1 VGKVLKIYAEQEGKE
16 VPVEIH
22 YDKKIWSGLSWGAGE
37 IKHANFVPGK
47 PLLIR
52 CSSAEK
58 EKVILEGHL
67 YAVGY

>member
-1 VGKVLKIYAEQEGKE
+1 VLKIYAEQEGKE
-16 VPVEIH
+16 IHVEIH

-37 IKHANFVPGK
+37 IKHDNFVPGK

-58 EKVILEGHL
+58 EKVILEGRL
-67 YAVGY
+67 YDVKY